1 MAHKTIVQL
10 IDDLDQTEVK
20 DGGQTITFTFQKVQ
34 YEIDLNEQNTQR
46 LHEALAPYIAAGRRV
61 GGRAGATRTTSRKDP
76 AQLQTIR
83 RWAKTRG
90 MKVSDRGRISAE
102 VLAAYEASH

>member
-1 MAHKTIVQL
+1 MAQKTIVQL

-20 DGGQTITFTFQKVQ
+20 DGGQTVTFTFQKVQ
-34 YEIDLNEQNTQR
+34 YEIDLNKQNAQR
-46 LHEALAPYIAAGRRV
+46 LQDALAPYIAAGRRV
-61 GGRAGATRTTSRKDP
+61 AGRAGSIRTTSKSDP

-83 RWAKTRG
+83 RWAKDRG